1 MSNLSIFNKGVRE
14 YAKTIELKIES
25 VLARVAEDVVIYI
38 EGAAAIP
45 VQTGNLQD
53 STGIGIYRNGSL
65 RKYVPVKI
73 AQEQRDGKWG
83 SDELLKAL
91 SMASTDFTTGVW
103 ICLFS
108 TMPYAIKIDEK
119 YNYFDDDVVA
129 DMVRN
134 VKSRLNEIK

>member
-1 MSNLSIFNKGVRE
+1 MSNISVFNKGVRD
-14 YAKTIELKIES
+14 YAKRLELRVES
-25 VLARVAEDVVIYI
+25 VLSKVAEDVVIYI
-38 EGAAAIP
+38 ESGAAIP

-53 STGIGIYRNGSL
+53 STGVGIYRNGSL
-65 RKYVPVKI
+65 RKYIPVKI

-91 SMASTDFTTGVW
+91 SMASTDFVSGVW

-108 TMPYAIKIDEK
+108 TMPYAMKIDEK

-134 VKSRLNEIK
+134 VKSRLHEIK